1 MEAVMSVRRVSLYFL
16 LIFAFSALVA
26 CLPADEMMPN
36 QRVAAWSEQNLV
48 FVADGPMGRVQAFRT
63 GNGAPVFAAQTDI
76 APRKWVFDLQV
87 DRQRGELWVLGD
99 DGVSVHAAQGLQLKK
114 RIPLATQSVAALRVE
129 ADRVVLMDGSGQT
142 LGQIELGTFV
152 ASWRAPEHRG

>member
-1 MEAVMSVRRVSLYFL
+1 MSVRRVSLYFL
-16 LIFAFSALVA
+16 LIFAFSVLVA
-26 CLPADEMMPN
+26 CLPANEMVPN

-63 GNGAPVFAAQTDI
+63 GGGAPVFAAQTDI
-76 APRKWVFDLQV
+76 APRKWVFDLQL

-114 RIPLATQSVAALRVE
+114 RIPLATQSSVAALRVE
-129 ADRVVLMDGSGQT
+129 ADRVVLMNDSGQA

-152 ASWRAPEHRG
+152 ASWLAPQSRG